1 MSPGRFERKT
11 CSISVEPMPS
21 TMAQPKWR
29 SKRWPI
35 SPGSASPA
43 DEHMRRATAPF
54 AGRAGDASMPAKPVG
69 APKKTVGRR
78 SCPAPAAA
86 LALPVQRLNTA
97 SGVGRSAIST
107 TLAPTES
114 GKVSALPSPYAK

>member
-1 MSPGRFERKT
+1 
-11 CSISVEPMPS
+11 
-21 TMAQPKWR
+21 MAQPKWR

-35 SPGSASPA
+35 SLGSASPA
-43 DEHMRRATAPF
+43 DEHMRKATAPR
-54 AGRAGDASMPAKPVG
+54 AGSAGDASMPAKPVG

-78 SCPAPAAA
+78 SLPRTGGA
-86 LALPVQRLNTA
+86 LALPVQRLKTA

-114 GKVSALPSPYAK
+114 GKVSALPRPYAK

>member
-1 MSPGRFERKT
+1 MS
-11 CSISVEPMPS
+11 
-21 TMAQPKWR
+21 QPKWR

-43 DEHMRRATAPF
+43 DEHMRKRDRVARRQGGRREHAGE
-54 AGRAGDASMPAKPVG
+54 AGRRAEED
-69 APKKTVGRR
+69 GRAQVL
-78 SCPAPAAA
+78 SAPAAA

-114 GKVSALPSPYAK
+114 GNVSALPRPYAK